1 MAALI
6 LAPSKPDFSSAI
18 GTEQRSFTLQENL
31 KKNGFFVFDNPWSD
45 RWLQGL
51 QDVTQATPVIQTNG
65 EIIYPIKANPDAM
78 GKSDAQ
84 SLGIGLLPHTE
95 WSYKAIPPKYLCLR
109 CKTPDRWGGGAT
121 TLVKFDDLLRHFTL
135 EEQHFMADQLQYF
148 MSKDG
153 KESCFAPIWQRDAAI
168 IRFSYNGLVYREFS
182 PALNKPVASGLDSRL
197 MALCDKF
204 LALFEAYHVPLCLK
218 AEQILIMDNHTC
230 LHSRQSYIDP
240 NRSLERVMF
249 DVP

>member
-1 MAALI
+1 M
-6 LAPSKPDFSSAI
+6 
-18 GTEQRSFTLQENL
+18 GTEQKSFTLQENL

-218 AEQILIMDNHTC
+218 AEQILIIDNYTC

>member
-1 MAALI
+1 MSSI
-6 LAPSKPDFSSAI
+6 LTFSP
-18 GTEQRSFTLQENL
+18 FTQSTATLKNHL
-31 KKNGFFVFDNPWSD
+31 KKNGFFVFDNPCGD
-45 RWLQGL
+45 RWFQCLE
-51 QDVTQATPVIQTNG
+51 DITQATPVIQTNG

-121 TLVKFDDLLRHFTL
+121 TLVKFDDLMRHFTL

-182 PALNKPVASGLDSRL
+182 PDLNKPVASGLDSRL

>member
-18 GTEQRSFTLQENL
+18 GTEQKSFTLQENL

-218 AEQILIMDNHTC
+218 AEQILIIDNYTC

>member
-1 MAALI
+1 MSLI
-6 LAPSKPDFSSAI
+6 STFSP
-18 GTEQRSFTLQENL
+18 FTQSTATLKNHL
-31 KKNGFFVFDNPWSD
+31 KKNGFFVFDNPWGD
-45 RWLQGL
+45 RWFQCL

-65 EIIYPIKANPDAM
+65 KIIYPIKANPDAM

-84 SLGIGLLPHTE
+84 SPGIGLLPHTE

-121 TLVKFDDLLRHFTL
+121 TLVKFDDLMRHFTL
-135 EEQHFMADQLQYF
+135 EEQHFMAAQLQYF

-153 KESCFAPIWQRDAAI
+153 KESCFAPIWQRDAEI
-168 IRFSYNGLVYREFS
+168 IRFSYNVLVYREFS
-182 PALNKPVASGLDSRL
+182 PALNKPVASGLNPRL

-204 LALFEAYHVPLCLK
+204 LALFEAYQVPLYLK
-218 AEQILIMDNHTC
+218 AEQILIMDNYTC

>member
-1 MAALI
+1 M
-6 LAPSKPDFSSAI
+6 FSMLTFSTA
-18 GTEQRSFTLQENL
+18 TLKNHL
-31 KKNGFFVFDNPWSD
+31 KKNGFFVFNNPCSD
-45 RWLQGL
+45 RWIQCL

-84 SLGIGLLPHTE
+84 SPGIGLLPHTE

-121 TLVKFDDLLRHFTL
+121 TLVKFDDLMRHFTL
-135 EEQHFMADQLQYF
+135 EEQHFMA
-148 MSKDG
+148 G
-153 KESCFAPIWQRDAAI
+153 
-168 IRFSYNGLVYREFS
+168 FSYNVLIYREFS
-182 PALNKPVASGLDSRL
+182 PDLNKPVASDLDSRL

-204 LALFEAYHVPLCLK
+204 LALFEAYHVPLYLK
-218 AEQILIMDNHTC
+218 AEQILIMDNYTC

>member
-121 TLVKFDDLLRHFTL
+121 TLVKFDDLMRHFTL

-182 PALNKPVASGLDSRL
+182 PDLNKPVASGLDSRL

>member
-1 MAALI
+1 M
-6 LAPSKPDFSSAI
+6 FSVH
-18 GTEQRSFTLQENL
+18 Q
-31 KKNGFFVFDNPWSD
+31 NGFFVFDNPWGD

-51 QDVTQATPVIQTNG
+51 QDITQATPVIQTNG

-84 SLGIGLLPHTE
+84 SPGIGLLPHTE

-121 TLVKFDDLLRHFTL
+121 TLVKSDDLMHHFTL
-135 EEQHFMADQLQYF
+135 EEQHFIATQPQYF

-153 KESCFAPIWQRDAAI
+153 KESFFAPIWQRDAEI
-168 IRFSYNGLVYREFS
+168 IRFSYNVLVYREFS
-182 PALNKPVASGLDSRL
+182 PDLSKPKPIASGLNSRL

-204 LALFEAYHVPLCLK
+204 LALFETYHVPVYLK
-218 AEQILIMDNHTC
+218 AEQILIIDNYTC

-240 NRSLERVMF
+240 NRSLERVMLA
-249 DVP
+249 

>member
-18 GTEQRSFTLQENL
+18 GTGQRSFTLQENL

-95 WSYKAIPPKYLCLR
+95 WSYKAIPPKYFCLR

-121 TLVKFDDLLRHFTL
+121 TLVKFDDLMRHFTL

-168 IRFSYNGLVYREFS
+168 IRFSYNVLVYREFS
-182 PALNKPVASGLDSRL
+182 PDLNKPVASGLDSRL

>member
-18 GTEQRSFTLQENL
+18 GTGQRSFTLQENL

-121 TLVKFDDLLRHFTL
+121 TLVKFDDLMRHFTL

-182 PALNKPVASGLDSRL
+182 PDLNKPVASGLDSRL

>member
-18 GTEQRSFTLQENL
+18 GTEQKSFTLQENL

-121 TLVKFDDLLRHFTL
+121 TLVKFDDLMRHFTL

-182 PALNKPVASGLDSRL
+182 PDLNKPVASGLDSRL

>member
-1 MAALI
+1 
-6 LAPSKPDFSSAI
+6 
-18 GTEQRSFTLQENL
+18 
-31 KKNGFFVFDNPWSD
+31 
-45 RWLQGL
+45 
-51 QDVTQATPVIQTNG
+51 
-65 EIIYPIKANPDAM
+65 M

-121 TLVKFDDLLRHFTL
+121 TLVKFDDLMRHFTL

-182 PALNKPVASGLDSRL
+182 PDLNKPVASGLDSRL

>member
-18 GTEQRSFTLQENL
+18 GTEQKSFTLQENL

-182 PALNKPVASGLDSRL
+182 PDLNKPVASGLDSRL

>member
-1 MAALI
+1 
-6 LAPSKPDFSSAI
+6 
-18 GTEQRSFTLQENL
+18 
-31 KKNGFFVFDNPWSD
+31 
-45 RWLQGL
+45 
-51 QDVTQATPVIQTNG
+51 
-65 EIIYPIKANPDAM
+65 M

-84 SLGIGLLPHTE
+84 SPGIGLLPHTE

-135 EEQHFMADQLQYF
+135 EEQHFMAAQPQYF

-153 KESCFAPIWQRDAAI
+153 KESCFAPIWQRDAEI
-168 IRFSYNGLVYREFS
+168 IRFSYNVLVYREFS
-182 PALNKPVASGLDSRL
+182 PALSKPIASGLDSRL
-197 MALCDKF
+197 MALCGKF
-204 LALFEAYHVPLCLK
+204 LALFEACHVPLYLK
-218 AEQILIMDNHTC
+218 AEQILIMDNYTC

-240 NRSLERVMF
+240 NRALERVMF